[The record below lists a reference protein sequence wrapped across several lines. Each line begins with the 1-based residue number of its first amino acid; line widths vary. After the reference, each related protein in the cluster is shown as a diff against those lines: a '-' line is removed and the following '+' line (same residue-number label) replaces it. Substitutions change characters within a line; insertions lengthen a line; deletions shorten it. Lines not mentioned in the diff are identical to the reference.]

1 MTLYPITEIKTGEV
15 YSVKSDILLRYD
27 NLLLY
32 LKHVTIINDR
42 ITREYQKSAIA
53 KYCYLCRLSRQVFIY
68 FLSIGL
74 WRNLISLTEHFTK
87 IAGLRKT

>member
-53 KYCYLCRLSRQVFIY
+53 KYCYLSGLS
-68 FLSIGL
+68 
-74 WRNLISLTEHFTK
+74 
-87 IAGLRKT
+87 A